1 VTSAADRAKVLADLD
16 PLIDELAGQLCNWG
30 RWGDDDELGTLN
42 LITAEKRVEAS
53 ACVKEGAVFSL
64 GFELRPDMPQPPGSG
79 RLNPQHYM
87 TETAVDTAGA
97 INMTAGADDVLV
109 MAVHGGTHWDALSH
123 IFHRD
128 KMYGGSSASLV
139 NASAGAR
146 RNDIVS
152 VARQMVTRG
161 VLADV
166 AGYHG
171 VDVLPVDHAV
181 TADELQNVVDAQRV
195 EIRPGDALLVRTGL
209 VGKTR
214 QSGDWSSFTAVGTT
228 VPAAPGIDIGCLP
241 WISEHGI
248 CALACDNWAVEKLAG
263 GDMRFPLHEVSIV
276 YMGMILGETFELDA
290 LASACALDRRYDF
303 LLSAAPLPIR
313 SGVGGPVNPMV
324 LR

>member
-1 VTSAADRAKVLADLD
+1 MSSDGGIEVPPVDLD
-16 PLIDELAGQLCNWG
+16 ALIDELAGQLCNWG
-30 RWGDDDELGTLN
+30 RWGDDDQLGTLN

-53 ACVKEGAVFSL
+53 ACVTEGAAISL

-79 RLNPQHYM
+79 RVNPQHYM
-87 TETAVDTAGA
+87 TETAADTAGQ
-97 INMTAGADDVLV
+97 IGMTAGADDVLL

-128 KMYGGSSASLV
+128 KMYGGASSSLV
-139 NASAGAR
+139 NASVGAR

-161 VLADV
+161 VLVDV
-166 AGYHG
+166 ARYHG
-171 VDVLPVDHAV
+171 LEALPIDHAI
-181 TADELQNVVDAQRV
+181 TPDELQNVVDAQRV
-195 EIRPGDALLVRTGL
+195 EVRPGDALLVRTGHL
-209 VGKTR
+209 GRTR
-214 QSGDWSSFTAVGTT
+214 KSGDWSSFTAVGTT
-228 VPAAPGIDIGCLP
+228 VPAAPGVDISCLP
-241 WISEHGI
+241 WMNERGI

-263 GDMRFPLHEVSIV
+263 GGMRFPLHEVSIV

-290 LASACALDRRYDF
+290 LAAACASDQRYDF

-313 SGVGGPVNPMV
+313 NGVGGPVNPMV